1 MGRLANADER
11 AGKIAWVGWNAGFW
25 RTLQR
30 GREDDVGDGNDD
42 QSGHVSPLYTDR
54 ELRKE
59 LQDHNRTKAG
69 HVEMEVLL
77 TVDRIAGV
85 LISARIAKGLTQR
98 QLASMVGLK
107 EQQIQRYEA
116 RDYTNVDLS
125 RVQEIAKALIAG
137 ATADTAPQQALG

>member
-1 MGRLANADER
+1 MIE
-11 AGKIAWVGWNAGFW
+11 
-25 RTLQR
+25 
-30 GREDDVGDGNDD
+30 
-42 QSGHVSPLYTDR
+42 
-54 ELRKE
+54 ELREE
-59 LQDHNRTKAG
+59 LQDYNRTKAG

-77 TVDRIAGV
+77 TVDKIAGV

-125 RVQEIAKALIAG
+125 RVQEIARALIAG
-137 ATADTAPQQALG
+137 APTDTAPPQALG

>member
-1 MGRLANADER
+1 MIKNEVQYKLTKTSVEGFEKRLNWLRANPETRADLDPIV
-11 AGKIAWVGWNAGFW
+11 AGAE
-25 RTLQR
+25 
-30 GREDDVGDGNDD
+30 EDALE
-42 QSGHVSPLYTDR
+42 STIE
-54 ELRKE
+54 ELREE
-59 LQDHNRTKAG
+59 LQDYNRTKAG

-85 LISARIAKGLTQR
+85 LIRARIAKGLTQR

>member
-1 MGRLANADER
+1 MIKNEVQYKLTKTSVEGFEKRLNWLRANPETRADLDPIV
-11 AGKIAWVGWNAGFW
+11 AGAE
-25 RTLQR
+25 
-30 GREDDVGDGNDD
+30 EDALE
-42 QSGHVSPLYTDR
+42 SMIE
-54 ELRKE
+54 ELREE
-59 LQDHNRTKAG
+59 LQDYNRTKAG

-77 TVDRIAGV
+77 TIDKIAGV

-125 RVQEIAKALIAG
+125 RVQEIARALIAG
-137 ATADTAPQQALG
+137 VPADTAPPQALG

>member
-1 MGRLANADER
+1 MIKNEVQYKLTKTSVEGFEKRLNWLRANPETRADLDPIV
-11 AGKIAWVGWNAGFW
+11 AGAE
-25 RTLQR
+25 
-30 GREDDVGDGNDD
+30 EDALE
-42 QSGHVSPLYTDR
+42 STIE
-54 ELRKE
+54 ELREE
-59 LQDHNRTKAG
+59 LQDYNRTKAG

>member
-1 MGRLANADER
+1 MIKNEVQYKLTKTSVEGFEKRLNWLRANPETRADLDPIV
-11 AGKIAWVGWNAGFW
+11 AGAE
-25 RTLQR
+25 
-30 GREDDVGDGNDD
+30 EDALE
-42 QSGHVSPLYTDR
+42 SMIE
-54 ELRKE
+54 ELREE
-59 LQDHNRTKAG
+59 LQDYNRTKAG

-77 TVDRIAGV
+77 TVDKIAGV
-85 LISARIAKGLTQR
+85 LIRARIAKGLTQR

-137 ATADTAPQQALG
+137 APADTAPQQALG